1 MSRGSWRSPTE
12 AATTGESAR
21 CDRRTRPRTTCCAHR
36 RSGLDNRL
44 ALRDSTRDLGEGAA
58 DDAESNNGGLLD
70 ALTQYLDC
78 RDVPEVVIAALG
90 SKSTFV
96 ADCTTIAASA
106 VMPSL
111 SDLGACKMAMVTGYS
126 TTLLETVETGDTAVT
141 TPFSSMFDKAARV
154 TDAGWLHLD
163 LDRIGFGD
171 VGDELE

>member
-1 MSRGSWRSPTE
+1 M
-12 AATTGESAR
+12 
-21 CDRRTRPRTTCCAHR
+21 PRVTMVVFWTP
-36 RSGLDNRL
+36 LL
-44 ALRDSTRDLGEGAA
+44 ST
-58 DDAESNNGGLLD
+58 
-70 ALTQYLDC
+70 LT
-78 RDVPEVVIAALG
+78 VETFPEVVIAALG

-154 TDAGWLHLD
+154 TDAGWCTWILIASASAMSATSWNVPETLN
-163 LDRIGFGD
+163 R
-171 VGDELE
+171 DERRARRR